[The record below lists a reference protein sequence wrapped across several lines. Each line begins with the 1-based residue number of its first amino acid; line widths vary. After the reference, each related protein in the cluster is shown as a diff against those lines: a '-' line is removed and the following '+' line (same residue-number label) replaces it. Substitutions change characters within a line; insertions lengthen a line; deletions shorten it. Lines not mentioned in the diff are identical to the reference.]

1 MCSPPQL
8 DTRETESGCVGVGG
22 GGAAPQVNRKFGGG
36 AVPSSLLPCRS
47 PFCPGGYPSVCGG
60 GRVQDCVEEEKE
72 AAVSS

>member
-1 MCSPPQL
+1 M
-8 DTRETESGCVGVGG
+8 GG
-22 GGAAPQVNRKFGGG
+22 QPLRSAGSLGG
-36 AVPSSLLPCRS
+36 AVPSSLLPCRL